1 MSAREK
7 HTNANDL
14 NLGLEHKFPEQFP
27 ELALLGEAVSHLS
40 DISVAL
46 HGVAFDLEQIRRELE
61 EAPGDHPYAKGL
73 DDPRRMVWGF
83 AVICA
88 TLALIS
94 FACVISVL
102 VAVLIT
108 IRLANKLEITER
120 KLERL
125 EEKQELY
132 VPPWVNRPR
141 PPLKRLK

>member
-61 EAPGDHPYAKGL
+61 ERPATIHTPKGEMS
-73 DDPRRMVWGF
+73 P
-83 AVICA
+83 
-88 TLALIS
+88 
-94 FACVISVL
+94 
-102 VAVLIT
+102 
-108 IRLANKLEITER
+108 
-120 KLERL
+120 
-125 EEKQELY
+125 EE
-132 VPPWVNRPR
+132 WFGGSR
-141 PPLKRLK
+141 